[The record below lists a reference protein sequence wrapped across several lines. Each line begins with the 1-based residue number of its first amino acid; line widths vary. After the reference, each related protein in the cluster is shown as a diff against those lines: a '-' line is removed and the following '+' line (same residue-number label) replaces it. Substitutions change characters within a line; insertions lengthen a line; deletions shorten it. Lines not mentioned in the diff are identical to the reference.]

1 MGIDKQPQQNYNE
14 WRILYFILFLLLV
27 GFFILNMFVGVVV
40 ENFHRCRIEQEREER
55 AVRAIKKVK
64 NEAKRRKS
72 KALLLHENWSNDL
85 IIFQKLKK
93 LLTGLTTLPW
103 DSTFITL
110 SPPSIL
116 ICWYQLSLVSMWS
129 PCPWSSTWC
138 QKYVFDTVGIF
149 NI

>member
-72 KALLLHENWSNDL
+72 KLYC
-85 IIFQKLKK
+85 
-93 LLTGLTTLPW
+93 
-103 DSTFITL
+103 
-110 SPPSIL
+110 PS
-116 ICWYQLSLVSMWS
+116 
-129 PCPWSSTWC
+129 
-138 QKYVFDTVGIF
+138 
-149 NI
+149 